1 MMVTPHHN
9 RSPNRLI
16 NQTSPYLLQHAY
28 NPVDWYPWNQEAL
41 SKAKADN
48 KPILLSIGYSACHW
62 CHVMERES
70 FENEEIAKLMNQS
83 FVCIK
88 VDREERPDLDDI
100 YMQATLAMNQ
110 GNGGWPMTVFLT
122 PDQQPIFAGTYFP
135 PTDRWGRPGF
145 STVLKKIA
153 EGWEKDESDILASAA
168 RFTAQLQQA
177 MRVSSSLTVGQD
189 QLDAAVAQY
198 AEHFE
203 PQYGG
208 FGNAPKF
215 PPSTGLSFLLRQ
227 YAHTHDDQ
235 ILHMVTQ
242 TLDAMAAGGM
252 YDHIGGGFARYS
264 TDDRWLVPHFE
275 KMLYDNALLAF
286 TYLEGFQV
294 TGNSEYRRVTTETLD
309 YILREMTAPEGGFY
323 SATDADS
330 EGVEGKFFI
339 WRPEEISTIIPDAQ
353 EAKLFCAYY
362 DITDEGNWEG
372 NSIPHTPRSLDDVAR
387 EQSCTPD
394 TLRDIIER
402 NRPVVYHA
410 RLQRVGPALDD
421 KVITAWNG
429 MMICSMAEAAR
440 VLTQPRYLEAATKA
454 ADFLLN
460 HLSRPD
466 GGLFRTYRAGK
477 THLNA
482 YLEDYAY
489 VIEALINIYEAAGEE
504 KYLTQAVRLADRLI
518 ADFSDTQHGGFFT
531 TANDHETLILRTR
544 EGPDGATPSGNA
556 VAALTLAR
564 LSFHF
569 DRADYQEA
577 ATSAIRAYGR
587 HIAQIPRGFAKT
599 LIAVDLLIQRPVELA
614 LVGVPGDSGYEQLC
628 QTAHRFYLPHRVIGY
643 HNPDGPA
650 SHHPLLHGKT
660 LVNGQAALYICRN
673 FTCRAPITDYE
684 QIGPH
689 LQQSTNP
696 NSTTPEGS
704 SSPILAAAG
713 IPGKATPT
721 GTATYV
727 SRILASDIQ
736 LRPSTHGFTNLGDT
750 GLTTSRIGFGG
761 YRIDTGDDIFHE
773 ALTKAILEGCNLID
787 TSTNYADG
795 GSEQLIGSVLAQ
807 LIREGKLRR
816 EEIIVV
822 SKIGYIQGQNLKQ
835 AESREKSVQPYPEVV
850 KYGDG
855 LWHCL
860 HPDFLADQLIRSLD
874 RLGLATLDVCLLHN
888 PEYFLSDAK
897 NRNPDMAPGTLKDLR
912 REFYRR
918 LQQAFAYFEGQVQAG
933 RIQYYGVSSNTC
945 TANPKDP
952 EATSLSHMIE
962 VAEAAAHDADLSA
975 HHFRVLQLPMNLYEA
990 GALLVPNTGHDH
1002 TQTVLDVAQPEHI
1015 AVLVNR
1021 PLNAIPSKKAGML
1034 RLADPVID
1042 SIETSFDNQCHI
1054 VRDLEVEYRSTLASH
1069 IPYSGKGVQPK
1080 DFFPWADELPKV
1092 RVQLQS
1098 LEHWEQ
1104 IESHMI
1110 GPHIN
1115 QVVHVTS
1122 KHLTGEHA
1130 LAWQTWRDRY
1140 FPELLT
1146 LLRIMKNQAAGK
1158 NRERAQI
1165 ISKLMDPFLPQ
1176 DKKNESLSR
1185 KALWTV
1191 ASTPGV
1197 TCVLNGMRSPEHVT
1211 DALGILSW
1219 EPLTEPQPIFLAIAT
1234 ATQ

>member
-1 MMVTPHHN
+1 MLKPD
-9 RSPNRLI
+9 RPPNRLI

-28 NPVDWYPWNQEAL
+28 NPVDWHPWNQEAL
-41 SKAKADN
+41 SKAKSDN

-70 FENEEIAKLMNQS
+70 FENKEIAKLMNQS

-153 EGWEKDESDILASAA
+153 EGWEKDQPEILASAG
-168 RFTAQLQQA
+168 RFTGQLQQA
-177 MRVSSSLTVGQD
+177 MRVSSSMTVGQD

-198 AEHFE
+198 TEHFE

-215 PPSTGLSFLLRQ
+215 PPATGLSFLLGQ
-227 YAHTHDDQ
+227 YTHTHDEQ
-235 ILHMVTQ
+235 TLHMVTK

-275 KMLYDNALLAF
+275 KMLYDNALLAC

-294 TGNSEYRRVTTETLD
+294 TRNQEYRRITTEILD
-309 YILREMTAPEGGFY
+309 YTLREMTSPEGGFY

-339 WRPEEISTIIPDAQ
+339 WTPEEIRAIIPDAK
-353 EAKLFCAYY
+353 EAALFCAYF

-372 NSIPHTPRSLDDVAR
+372 NSIPHTPRSLDEVAK
-387 EQSCTPD
+387 EQSCSPD
-394 TLRDIIER
+394 TLRNIIER
-402 NRPVVYHA
+402 NRPVVYDA
-410 RLQRVGPALDD
+410 RLKRVPPGLDD
-421 KVITAWNG
+421 KIITAWNG
-429 MMICSMAEAAR
+429 MMICAMAEAAR
-440 VLTQPRYLEAATKA
+440 VLGQPRYLEAATNA
-454 ADFLLN
+454 ADFLLLE
-460 HLSRPD
+460 LSRPD
-466 GGLFRTYRAGK
+466 GGLFRTYRGGK
-477 THLNA
+477 AHLNG

-489 VIEALINIYEAAGEE
+489 LIEALVYTYEAAGEE

-518 ADFSDTQHGGFFT
+518 ADFSDTQHGGYFT
-531 TANDHETLILRTR
+531 TANDHEMLILRTR

-556 VAALTLAR
+556 VAALALAR
-564 LSFHF
+564 LAFHY
-569 DRADYQEA
+569 DRSDYRES

-587 HIAQIPRGFAKT
+587 HISQIPRGFAKT
-599 LIAVDLLIQRPVELA
+599 LIAVDLLIQGPVELA
-614 LVGVPGDSGYEQLC
+614 LVGMSGDSGYEQLC
-628 QTAHRFYLPHRVIGY
+628 QTAHQFYLPHRVIGY
-643 HNPDGPA
+643 HNPNGPT
-650 SHHPLLHGKT
+650 SYHPLLQGKT

-673 FTCRAPITDYE
+673 FACGAPITDYE
-684 QIGPH
+684 KIGQH
-689 LQQSTNP
+689 LQQSMNP
-696 NSTTPEGS
+696 RSGDQEGS
-704 SSPILAAAG
+704 SPPVLSAAG
-713 IPGKATPT
+713 ISGAATPT
-721 GTATYV
+721 ETASYV
-727 SRILASDIQ
+727 SRILTSAIQSHPSASGY
-736 LRPSTHGFTNLGDT
+736 TVLGNT
-750 GLTTSRIGFGG
+750 GLTTSRVGFGG
-761 YRIDTGDDIFHE
+761 YRIDAENESFHQ
-773 ALTKAILEGCNLID
+773 ALIKAIREGCNLID

-795 GSEQLIGSVLAQ
+795 GSEQLIGSVMAQ
-807 LIREGKLRR
+807 LIREGELHR

-835 AESREKSVQPYPEVV
+835 AESREKSGQPYPEVV
-850 KYGDG
+850 KYGEG

-860 HPDFLADQLIRSLD
+860 HPDFLAEQLTRSLD

-897 NRNPDMAPGTLKDLR
+897 NQNPGIASDELNER
-912 REFYRR
+912 RTEFYQR
-918 LQQAFAYFEGQVQAG
+918 LHQAFAYCEGQVQAG
-933 RIQYYGVSSNTC
+933 RLQYYGVSSNTC
-945 TANPKDP
+945 TASPDDP
-952 EATSLSHMIE
+952 EATSLSLMLE
-962 VAEAAAHDADLSA
+962 AAEAAARDAGVSA
-975 HHFRVLQLPMNLYEA
+975 HHLRVLQLPMNLFEA
-990 GALLVPNTGHDH
+990 DALFVPNTGRDH
-1002 TQTVLDVAQPEHI
+1002 TQTVLDLAQQEQI
-1015 AVLVNR
+1015 ALLVNR

-1042 SIETSFDNQCHI
+1042 SMETSFDNQCQI
-1054 VRDLEVEYRSTLASH
+1054 VRDLEAEYRTAVAPLV
-1069 IPYSGKGVQPK
+1069 PYSGKGMQPK
-1080 DFFPWADELPKV
+1080 DFFSWAEELTKV
-1092 RVQLQS
+1092 RTQLQS

-1115 QVVHVTS
+1115 QVVKVIS
-1122 KHLTGEHA
+1122 KHLTGNHTPT
-1130 LAWQTWRDRY
+1130 WQTWRDRY

-1146 LLRIMKNQAAGK
+1146 LFRIMQHQAAKK
-1158 NRERAQI
+1158 NRERAQV
-1165 ISKLMDPFLPQ
+1165 ISALIDPFLPTG
-1176 DKKNESLSR
+1176 KKSESLAR

-1197 TCVLNGMRSPEHVT
+1197 TCVLNGMRSPEYVT
-1211 DALGILSW
+1211 DSLGILSW
-1219 EPLTEPQPIFLAIAT
+1219 EPLTKPHPIFQAVAT
-1234 ATQ
+1234 ATQSS